1 MFVIWVATAFVFM
14 LLTWPLSATLSRRVT
29 HIRRRSSMGR
39 RGPAPTPTKVKMLRG
54 ETRPSRLTLHEPLPS
69 PDVPEIPADMD
80 AEAKIVVPSLTVG
93 YVWHA
98 GVQSG
103 EVAEGLTRI
112 GFEIV
117 ARCVCHRA
125 SG

>member
-1 MFVIWVATAFVFM
+1 
-14 LLTWPLSATLSRRVT
+14 
-29 HIRRRSSMGR
+29 MGR
-39 RGPAPTPTKVKMLRG
+39 RGPAPTPTKVKMVRG
-54 ETRPSRLTLHEPLPS
+54 ETRSSRLNLHEPLLS
-69 PDVPEIPADMD
+69 PDVPEIPGDMD

-98 GVQSG
+98 GVHAG

-125 SG
+125 SGRHRCPRSATDVGEEPSRSTGVLTDTTA